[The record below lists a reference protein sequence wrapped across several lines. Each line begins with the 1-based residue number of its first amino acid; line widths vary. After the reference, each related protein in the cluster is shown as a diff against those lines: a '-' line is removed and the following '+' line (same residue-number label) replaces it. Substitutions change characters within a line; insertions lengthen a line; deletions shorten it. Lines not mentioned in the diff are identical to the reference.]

1 MSGDVPRSKLF
12 KLGMIPESILIT
24 LFTAQAA
31 QRRGANAAA
40 AKPEPPPPLADALA
54 GALCACH
61 GAGEG
66 AMLSHRPPPVAAKWV
81 AFLQLL

>member
-1 MSGDVPRSKLF
+1 MSREADCSS
-12 KLGMIPESILIT
+12 LGGIPELVLIT

-61 GAGEG
+61 GGREG
-66 AMLSHRPPPVAAKWV
+66 AMLAHRPPLVSAKWV
-81 AFLQLL
+81 SFLQLL